1 MQEKFNGWWM
11 AQHRWC
17 MPDRWKLSLMDTW
30 EYSPGVDPGIL
41 KKKGGGGGAIAKV
54 LVAPS
59 TRRRFLFKNLNRNKG
74 VGVGLSPMRPVIP
87 RMLSNEKES
96 G

>member
-1 MQEKFNGWWM
+1 MVHARQMET
-11 AQHRWC
+11 Q
-17 MPDRWKLSLMDTW
+17 PDGHM
-30 EYSPGVDPGIL
+30 GIFSRGGSRNFGD
-41 KKKGGGGGAIAKV
+41 KKGGWGLGFGGCYCKSFGRT
-54 LVAPS
+54 LQPQEF
-59 TRRRFLFKNLNRNKG
+59 FLFKNLNRNKG